1 MIEIAVDLFYILWD
15 IVLIL
20 GILFLVLCTVA
31 GFKKAS
37 VKVDYDEELD
47 EWLKEYKKRMGI
59 E

>member
-37 VKVDYDEELD
+37 AKYDKEFD
-47 EWLKEYKKRMGI
+47 EWMDEYNKRMGK